1 VPPFQSDEFKRQRA
15 LRRETDEDFAFIG
28 YSVEL
33 GPVVSMDESLA
44 ASGFRFGA
52 FYRGR
57 ATRFHFISF
66 LFKFINKNLFV

>member
-15 LRRETDEDFAFIG
+15 LCRETDEDFAFIG
-28 YSVEL
+28 HSVEL

-44 ASGFRFGA
+44 AGGFRFGA

-57 ATRFHFISF
+57 ATRFYFISF
-66 LFKFINKNLFV
+66 FLNLLIKIYL